1 MPVVGGRHYSYSA
14 RGRKA
19 ARKARRKQKSKHRNG
34 RKKARRSK
42 GLVAAFESLLNGAVK
57 W

>member
-14 RGRKA
+14 SGRKA
-19 ARKARRKQKSKHRNG
+19 AKRARRKQKAKHRNG
-34 RKKARRSK
+34 RKSARRSK
-42 GLVAAFESLLNGAVK
+42 GLVATFESLLNGAVK